1 VRQALNEYAITF
13 FALLNEGYK
22 QDVYAKRW
30 QLVASAY
37 PNMDEE
43 KQEELRASLVLPDDV
58 LNDILESEVKDDINT
73 IKDILNGN

>member
-1 VRQALNEYAITF
+1 MLNEA
-13 FALLNEGYK
+13 YK

-30 QLVASAY
+30 DLTTAVY
-37 PNMDEE
+37 PNME
-43 KQEELRASLVLPDDV
+43 KDNQELLSDSLVLPDDV

>member
-1 VRQALNEYAITF
+1 VRQALNEKARTF
-13 FALLNEGYK
+13 FVLLNEAYK

-30 QLVASAY
+30 DLTAAAY
-37 PNMDEE
+37 PNME
-43 KQEELRASLVLPDDV
+43 KDNQELLSDSLVLPDDV